1 MRTIKLN
8 DEQVN
13 KLERIAK
20 KAMLSKMEHNKKI
33 IRWAKI
39 IQTML
44 SQKEEGHVVLS
55 CTGFDQDVSISMTW
69 MPFKKRP
76 DDEYGLGETFYEY
89 NWNR

>member
-13 KLERIAK
+13 KLKRIAK
-20 KAMLSKMEHNKKI
+20 KAMLSQVEHNKKI
-33 IRWAKI
+33 GRWEKNI
-39 IQTML
+39 EKML
-44 SQKEEGHVVLS
+44 NLEEEGNLILS
-55 CTGFDQDVSISMTW
+55 CTGDDEDVRISMTW
-69 MPFKKRP
+69 MPSEKRP